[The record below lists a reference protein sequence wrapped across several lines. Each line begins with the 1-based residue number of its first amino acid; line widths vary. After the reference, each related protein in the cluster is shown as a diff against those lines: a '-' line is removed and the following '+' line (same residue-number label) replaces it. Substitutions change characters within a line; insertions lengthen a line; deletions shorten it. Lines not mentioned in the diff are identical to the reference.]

1 MNSEENRVR
10 EICRQA
16 RVIASRKQRDAF
28 LSSAC
33 GLNRAL
39 LSKVETMLAAES
51 VAGTSLKPSAGS
63 DQSHTVVVSRRNHVS
78 CLLAYWR
85 VAVSVASM
93 ASLRDIWPR
102 R

>member
-63 DQSHTVVVSRRNHVS
+63 DQSHTVVVSHGPTEVREAPGAVIGRYK
-78 CLLAYWR
+78 LLER
-85 VAVSVASM
+85 IGEGGFGTV
-93 ASLRDIWPR
+93 
-102 R
+102 